1 MFLAPDENPTD
12 VKGLGTGPG
21 NLVISWTVSLGLH
34 KSASVLLDYQ
44 LKAVYSKEPKWFLL
58 FCSSAQ
64 PLTGFQSNGP
74 GLEYRVQWRQLNA
87 GGDWSIKN
95 VANVSQ
101 FVVSGTPTYVSYEI
115 RVQAINDY
123 GSGPEPE
130 TVIGYSGE
138 DREQTYH

>member
-1 MFLAPDENPTD
+1 MSP
-12 VKGLGTGPG
+12 
-21 NLVISWTVSLGLH
+21 
-34 KSASVLLDYQ
+34 
-44 LKAVYSKEPKWFLL
+44 
-58 FCSSAQ
+58 SSFFTTQ

-74 GLEYRVQWRQLNA
+74 GLEYRVQWRQINVDE
-87 GGDWSIKN
+87 DWSTKN

-138 DREQTYH
+138 DCEQTYITYTMQCSDFKKY